1 MHECHRCRPGLRLG
15 WVFICR
21 RPPTYPQL
29 NLHRCVGTIALAP
42 RRQLAST
49 SCHRPHLLVPHASSA
64 SASVSLSSRC
74 TGHNHRR
81 PRLLAPRRSLPP
93 PTGRPL
99 LPHLRPATHCRCH
112 RRKLQPPLPLA
123 TAVTPPRASAL
134 PRCRCCHELGSCRTG
149 KHLIG
154 LSLHRPCLLLPL
166 AQVGAAASSSSHDP
180 AVGWVGGGG
189 WGADLPPD
197 GLGEG
202 IRPAGHS
209 GRRLLLNVCRSA
221 SHAEEKL
228 RYHFPHFCLPS
239 WARFPTA
246 GSGSVEVARGVEEGG
261 GVGDLGFRLRAAL
274 VRATRGRAFGHM

>member
-15 WVFICR
+15 WVFIRR

-99 LPHLRPATHCRCH
+99 TAAVIAASFSLLCHWPLPS
-112 RRKLQPPLPLA
+112 RRREPPLYRDVVAATSSGRAAPASTSSASPFTGLA
-123 TAVTPPRASAL
+123 S
-134 PRCRCCHELGSCRTG
+134 CCH
-149 KHLIG
+149 
-154 LSLHRPCLLLPL
+154 
-166 AQVGAAASSSSHDP
+166 
-180 AVGWVGGGG
+180 
-189 WGADLPPD
+189 
-197 GLGEG
+197 
-202 IRPAGHS
+202 
-209 GRRLLLNVCRSA
+209 
-221 SHAEEKL
+221 
-228 RYHFPHFCLPS
+228 
-239 WARFPTA
+239 
-246 GSGSVEVARGVEEGG
+246 
-261 GVGDLGFRLRAAL
+261 
-274 VRATRGRAFGHM
+274 